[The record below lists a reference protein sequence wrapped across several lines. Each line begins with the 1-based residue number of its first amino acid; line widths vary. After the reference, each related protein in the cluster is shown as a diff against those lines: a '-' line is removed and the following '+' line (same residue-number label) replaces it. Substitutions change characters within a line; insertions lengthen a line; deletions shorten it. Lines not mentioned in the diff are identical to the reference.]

1 MPIVIGKI
9 KEITDKEVTESYTK
23 KTLCLTGNEG
33 VVFID
38 FRGADRLLLKDFE
51 QGDLVAVNFKLDGKK
66 SKIGN
71 TYNNIIGTSIK
82 KL

>member
-9 KEITDKEVTESYTK
+9 KEITDKELEENYTK
-23 KTLCLTGNEG
+23 KMLCLTGNEG

-71 TYNNIIGTSIK
+71 IYNNLIGTSIK